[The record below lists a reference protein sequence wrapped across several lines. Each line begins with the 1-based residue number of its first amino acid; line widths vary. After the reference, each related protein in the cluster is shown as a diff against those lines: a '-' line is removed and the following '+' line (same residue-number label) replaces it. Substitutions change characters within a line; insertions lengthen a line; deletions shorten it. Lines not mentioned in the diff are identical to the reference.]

1 MCYAILANKR
11 TFPPKKSSKKKPPS
25 LIMVQWQQCQCGRVS
40 GHNRWWRWANG
51 HRDWIKQDPHF
62 ETWKA
67 DVSTRRF
74 CSLRRLTSDRSSRG
88 CFVSEYC
95 RVSDIWYGKWSR
107 ESSPSAKQNFSQH
120 KPTLQTTNWG
130 HHQHP
135 HNTLQYNTSQTVS
148 RHISQQP
155 GGRLQ
160 LCQELCEIE
169 EACNHRSCLHN

>member
-1 MCYAILANKR
+1 
-11 TFPPKKSSKKKPPS
+11 
-25 LIMVQWQQCQCGRVS
+25 MVQWLQCQCGRVS

-62 ETWKA
+62 ETWKV

-95 RVSDIWYGKWSR
+95 RVSDICYGKWSR

-135 HNTLQYNTSQTVS
+135 HNTLQYNTSRTVS
-148 RHISQQP
+148 RHISSNQGAAAVPGAVWDRGGLQP
-155 GGRLQ
+155 LELSPQ
-160 LCQELCEIE
+160 LTLKMSVLGARYI
-169 EACNHRSCLHN
+169 